1 MADNSEH
8 PALEGATVPAMTNRR
23 VLLRSRPIGEPKPTD
38 FEIVDV
44 PVPSPG
50 DGELLCRTIYL
61 SLDPYMR
68 GRMNDVKS
76 YTASVEL
83 GQPMVG
89 GTVSEVVQS
98 RHPGFAPG
106 DVVLGYGGWQTHHV
120 ARAGA
125 TPGPFGPLKLDPRV
139 APISTALGVLGM
151 PGMTAYVGLLD
162 LGQPKAGET
171 VVVSAAAG
179 AVGSIVGQLAKIR
192 GCRAVGVAGSQAKCD
207 YVVKELGLD
216 ACVSYR
222 APDLFAVLKDA
233 CPQGIDVYFDNVGGD
248 VLKTVLRL
256 VNPFARIPLC
266 GLISQYNAT
275 ELPPGPNMGAV
286 LVNRVTIRGFIVS
299 DHVDRMLPFLAD
311 MAGWLREGRVKYR
324 EDVVEG
330 LEQAPRAFIG
340 LLRGENLGKMLV
352 KVGPDPTRP

>member
-1 MADNSEH
+1 
-8 PALEGATVPAMTNRR
+8 
-23 VLLRSRPIGEPKPTD
+23 LLRSRPVGEPRPSD
-38 FEIVDV
+38 FEIVDAPL
-44 PVPSPG
+44 PVP
-50 DGELLCRTIYL
+50 GENEVLCRTIYL

-76 YTASVEL
+76 YAPSVEL
-83 GQPMVG
+83 GQAMVG
-89 GTVSEVVQS
+89 GTVSEVVDS
-98 RHPGFAPG
+98 RHPAFQAG
-106 DVVLGYGGWQTHHV
+106 DFVLGYGGWQSYHV
-120 ARAGA
+120 TRAAA
-125 TPGPFGPLKLDPRV
+125 TPGPFGPLKLDPAA

-162 LGQPKAGET
+162 LGQPKTGET

-179 AVGSIVGQLAKIR
+179 AVGSAVGQIARIK

-207 YVVKELGLD
+207 YVVKELGFD

-222 APDLFAVLKDA
+222 SGDLVAALKEA
-233 CPQGIDVYFDNVGGD
+233 CPNGIDVYFDNVGGE
-248 VLKTVLRL
+248 VLTAVLRL

-275 ELPPGPNMGAV
+275 ELLPGPNLGSV

-299 DHVDRMLPFLAD
+299 DHAGRMSAFLD
-311 MAGWLREGRVKYR
+311 DCGRWVREGRLKYR

-330 LEQAPRAFIG
+330 LDNAPRAFIG
-340 LLRGENLGKMLV
+340 LLRGENLGKMIV
-352 KVGPDPTRP
+352 KVGPDPTRS